1 MSSAMKDVLSSLS
14 SQQYLNIPTLPSLSS
29 VTKSFT
35 TSTEAVNV
43 SINECD
49 QDENEDEEIIDEVR
63 EADKDLSL
71 DVIRAKCDRLN
82 DRRATDF
89 SQVNKISRE

>member
-29 VTKSFT
+29 VTKSF

-89 SQVNKISRE
+89 SQVNKITRE